1 MQVALVGLGVMGKNL
16 ALNLIEK
23 GLTLVAY
30 DKNPDAGA
38 ELLSCAKALGLADRL
53 HIVSDLNDMVRRL
66 EPPRSILLLVPAGEL
81 VDKVCTELA
90 EAGVECDDIIV
101 DCGNSNY
108 KDGISRKLK
117 FQNKFEFATMGISG
131 GAEGARHGP
140 AMMASGSE
148 GGWERVEPWFEKVAA
163 SYKGESCF
171 ARVGQSASGHFVKMV
186 HNGIEYALMQLIAEM
201 YQLLRL
207 GTNRTPKKVADIFND
222 WSEGTLNSYLLSIS
236 SHILSLET
244 TEGEPL
250 VDLIDNKVGA
260 KGTGLWTAQNA
271 LELGI
276 AVPSLVAAVQAR
288 HLTNTCDTHA
298 AKEMT
303 YAAKATNTVEL
314 DLEELKDAFT
324 LASLLAYRQG
334 LALIKGAS
342 RAHQWKV
349 DLAKTLQTW
358 RAGCIIRADYLD
370 NVAEGVEF
378 IDSMQRESAAL
389 RKVTGAAVAS
399 GLAFPVLT
407 ATQTYIAT
415 LTTPSNGHL
424 VQAQRDYFGEHG
436 IKTHSGEVCHLTD
449 LVDIDEKVR

>member
-90 EAGVECDDIIV
+90 EAGVDCDDIIV

-117 FQNKFEFATMGISG
+117 YQNKFEFATMGISG

-207 GTNRTPKKVADIFND
+207 GTNRSPKEVADIFNE

-303 YAAKATNTVEL
+303 YATKATDTVDL
-314 DLEELKDAFT
+314 DLAELKDAFT

-349 DLAKTLQTW
+349 DLSKTLQTW

-436 IKTHSGEVCHLTD
+436 IKTHSGEICHLTD
-449 LVDIDEKVR
+449 LVEIDEKVR

>member
-23 GLTLVAY
+23 GLNLVAY

-38 ELLSCAKALGLADRL
+38 ELLSQAKLEGFADRL
-53 HIVSDLNDMVRRL
+53 HVVSDLADLVSRL
-66 EPPRSILLLVPAGEL
+66 EAPRSILLLVPAGEL
-81 VDKVCTELA
+81 VDKVCSELI
-90 EAGVECDDIIV
+90 EAGVELNDIIV

-108 KDGISRKLK
+108 KDGIARKLK
-117 FQNKFEFATMGISG
+117 YQNKFEFATMGISG

-148 GGWERVEPWFEKVAA
+148 GGWGRIIPFFEKVAA
-163 SYKGESCF
+163 SYNGESCF

-186 HNGIEYALMQLIAEM
+186 HNGIEYSLMQLIAEV
-201 YQLLRL
+201 YHLLRIGCGKSTQEISAL
-207 GTNRTPKKVADIFND
+207 FDL
-222 WSEGTLNSYLLSIS
+222 WSEGELNSYLLSIS
-236 SHILSLET
+236 SHILKLENNKNQ
-244 TEGEPL
+244 PI

-288 HLTNTCDTHA
+288 HLTNTKDTHA
-298 AKEMT
+298 ALEMT
-303 YAAKATNTVEL
+303 YQHKQTAKVEVDL
-314 DLEELKDAFT
+314 DELRQAFH
-324 LASLLAYRQG
+324 LASLLCYRQG

-342 RAHQWKV
+342 RSHQWKV

-370 NVAEGVEF
+370 QVAQGNSF
-378 IDSMQRESAAL
+378 IDGLETEVVSLRNIVAL
-389 RKVTGAAVAS
+389 AVKS
-399 GLAFPVLT
+399 GLACPVLT
-407 ATQTYIAT
+407 STQTYYAT
-415 LTTPSNGHL
+415 LTTASNGHL

-436 IKTHSGEVCHLTD
+436 LRTHDGETCHLTD
-449 LVDIDEKVR
+449 LTHIDAKVR

>member
-23 GLTLVAY
+23 GMTLVAY

-38 ELLSCAKALGLADRL
+38 ELISCAQSLGVEERL
-53 HIVSDLNDMVRRL
+53 HIVSDLGDMVRRL
-66 EPPRSILLLVPAGEL
+66 EPPRSVLLLVPAGEL
-81 VDKVCTELA
+81 VDSVCNELI
-90 EAGVECDDIIV
+90 EAGVSKGDIIV

-108 KDGISRKLK
+108 KDGIARKLK
-117 FQNKFEFATMGISG
+117 YQNKFEFATMGISG

-148 GGWERVEPWFEKVAA
+148 GGWERLVPWFEKVAA
-163 SYKGESCF
+163 SYNEESCF

-186 HNGIEYALMQLIAEM
+186 HNGIEYALMQLIAEI
-201 YQLLRL
+201 YHLLRI
-207 GTNRTPKKVADIFND
+207 GTGRTPKEVAEVFES
-222 WSEGTLNSYLLSIS
+222 WSEGELNSYLLSIS
-236 SHILSLET
+236 RHILSLEDGNQT
-244 TEGEPL
+244 PL

-288 HLTNTCDTHA
+288 HLTNTISTLA

-303 YAAKATNTVEL
+303 YQAKETQKIDI
-314 DLEELKDAFT
+314 DLAELKSAFYF
-324 LASLLAYRQG
+324 ASLLCYRQG

-342 RAHQWKV
+342 RSHQWKV

-370 NVAEGVEF
+370 DIAKGVDF
-378 IDSMQRESAAL
+378 IDTLEAEANAL
-389 RKVTGAAVAS
+389 RSITGQAIQT
-399 GLAFPVLT
+399 GLAFPVL
-407 ATQTYIAT
+407 ASTQTYIAT
-415 LTTPSNGHL
+415 LSTPSNGHL

-436 IKTHSGEVCHLTD
+436 IKTHSGETSHLTD
-449 LVDIDEKVR
+449 LVDLPEKVR

>member
-90 EAGVECDDIIV
+90 EAGVDCDDIIV

-117 FQNKFEFATMGISG
+117 YQNKFEFATMGISG

-207 GTNRTPKKVADIFND
+207 GTNRSPKEVADIFNE
-222 WSEGTLNSYLLSIS
+222 WSEGTLNSYLLPIS

-303 YAAKATNTVEL
+303 YAAKATDTVDL
-314 DLEELKDAFT
+314 DLAELKDAFT

-349 DLAKTLQTW
+349 DLSKTLQTW

-436 IKTHSGEVCHLTD
+436 IKTHSGEICHLTD
-449 LVDIDEKVR
+449 LVEIDEKVR

>member
-23 GLTLVAY
+23 GITLVAY
-30 DKNPDAGA
+30 DKNPNAGE
-38 ELLSCAKALGLADRL
+38 ELLSCAKSQGMADKL
-53 HIVSDLNDMVRRL
+53 HIVSDLGDMVRRL
-66 EPPRSILLLVPAGEL
+66 ETPRSILLLVPAGEL
-81 VDKVCTELA
+81 VDAVCNELI
-90 EAGVECDDIIV
+90 EAGVQCSDIIV

-108 KDGISRKLK
+108 KDGINRKLK
-117 FQNKFEFATMGISG
+117 YQDKFEFATMGISG

-148 GGWERVEPWFEKVAA
+148 GGWERVEPWFTKVAA

-186 HNGIEYALMQLIAEM
+186 HNGIEYALMQLIAEV
-201 YQLLRL
+201 YQLLRH
-207 GTNRTPKKVADIFND
+207 GTNRSPKEIAEIFNE
-222 WSEGTLNSYLLSIS
+222 WSQGQLNSYLLSIS
-236 SHILSLET
+236 SHILSLENSQNV
-244 TEGEPL
+244 PL

-288 HLTNTCDTHA
+288 HLTNACNTTA
-298 AKEMT
+298 AQEMT
-303 YAAKATNTVEL
+303 YNAQNTTQVDVDL
-314 DLEELKDAFT
+314 DELKDAFT

-342 RAHQWKV
+342 RTHQWKV

-370 NVAEGVEF
+370 SVAQGVEF
-378 IDSMQRESAAL
+378 IDTLEKESLAM
-389 RKVTGAAVAS
+389 RKVTGQAVMT
-399 GLAFPVLT
+399 GLAFPVLS
-407 ATQTYIAT
+407 ATQTYLAT

-436 IKTHSGEVCHLTD
+436 IKTHSGETCHLTD
-449 LVDIDEKVR
+449 LVDIDAKVR

>member
-23 GLTLVAY
+23 GITLVAY
-30 DKNPDAGA
+30 DKNPNAGE
-38 ELLSCAKALGLADRL
+38 ELLSCAKSQGMADKL
-53 HIVSDLNDMVRRL
+53 HIVSDLGDMVRRL
-66 EPPRSILLLVPAGEL
+66 EAPRSILLLVPAGEL
-81 VDKVCTELA
+81 VDAVCNELI
-90 EAGVECDDIIV
+90 EAGVQCSDIIV

-108 KDGISRKLK
+108 KDGINRKLK
-117 FQNKFEFATMGISG
+117 YQDKFEFATMGISG

-148 GGWERVEPWFEKVAA
+148 GGWERVEPWFTKVAA

-201 YQLLRL
+201 YQLLRH
-207 GTNRTPKKVADIFND
+207 GTNRSPKEIAEIFNE
-222 WSEGTLNSYLLSIS
+222 WSQGQLNSYLLSIS
-236 SHILSLET
+236 SHILSLENSHNV
-244 TEGEPL
+244 PL

-288 HLTNTCDTHA
+288 HLTNACNTTA
-298 AKEMT
+298 AQEMT
-303 YAAKATNTVEL
+303 YSAQNTTQVDIDL
-314 DLEELKDAFT
+314 DELKDAFT

-342 RAHQWKV
+342 RTHQWKV

-370 NVAEGVEF
+370 SVAQGVEF
-378 IDSMQRESAAL
+378 IDTLEKESLAM
-389 RKVTGAAVAS
+389 RKVTGQAIMT
-399 GLAFPVLT
+399 GLAFPVLS
-407 ATQTYIAT
+407 ATQTYLAT

-436 IKTHSGEVCHLTD
+436 IKTHSGETCHLTD
-449 LVDIDEKVR
+449 LVDIDAKVR

>member
-90 EAGVECDDIIV
+90 EAGVDCDDIIV

-117 FQNKFEFATMGISG
+117 YQNKFEFATMGISG

-207 GTNRTPKKVADIFND
+207 GTNRSPKEVADIFNE

-303 YAAKATNTVEL
+303 YAAKATDTVDL
-314 DLEELKDAFT
+314 DLTELKDAFA

-349 DLAKTLQTW
+349 DLSKTLQTW

-436 IKTHSGEVCHLTD
+436 IKTHSGEQCHLTD
-449 LVDIDEKVR
+449 LVEIDEKVR

>member
-23 GLTLVAY
+23 GITLVAY
-30 DKNPDAGA
+30 DKNPNAGE
-38 ELLSCAKALGLADRL
+38 ELLSCAKSQGMADKL
-53 HIVSDLNDMVRRL
+53 HIVSDLGDMVRRL
-66 EPPRSILLLVPAGEL
+66 EAPRSILLLVPAGEL
-81 VDKVCTELA
+81 VDAVCNELI
-90 EAGVECDDIIV
+90 EAGVQCSDIIV

-108 KDGISRKLK
+108 KDGINRKLK
-117 FQNKFEFATMGISG
+117 YQDKFEFATMGISG

-148 GGWERVEPWFEKVAA
+148 GGWERVEPWFTKVAA

-201 YQLLRL
+201 YQLLRH
-207 GTNRTPKKVADIFND
+207 GTNRSPKEIAEIFNE
-222 WSEGTLNSYLLSIS
+222 WSQGQLNSYLLSIS
-236 SHILSLET
+236 SHILSLENSHNV
-244 TEGEPL
+244 PL

-288 HLTNTCDTHA
+288 HLTNACNTTA
-298 AKEMT
+298 AQEMT
-303 YAAKATNTVEL
+303 YSAQNTTQVDIDL
-314 DLEELKDAFT
+314 DELKDAFT

-342 RAHQWKV
+342 RTHQWKV

-370 NVAEGVEF
+370 SVAQGVEF
-378 IDSMQRESAAL
+378 IDTLEKESLAM
-389 RKVTGAAVAS
+389 RKVTGLAVMT
-399 GLAFPVLT
+399 GLAFPVLS
-407 ATQTYIAT
+407 ATQTYLAT

-436 IKTHSGEVCHLTD
+436 IKTHSGETCHLTD
-449 LVDIDEKVR
+449 LVDIDAKVR

>member
-23 GLTLVAY
+23 GITLVAY
-30 DKNPDAGA
+30 DKNPNAGE
-38 ELLSCAKALGLADRL
+38 ELLSCAKSQGMADKL
-53 HIVSDLNDMVRRL
+53 HIVSDLGDMVRRL
-66 EPPRSILLLVPAGEL
+66 EAPRSILLLVPAGEL
-81 VDKVCTELA
+81 VDAVCNELI
-90 EAGVECDDIIV
+90 EAGVQCSDIIV

-108 KDGISRKLK
+108 KDGINRKLK
-117 FQNKFEFATMGISG
+117 YQDKFEFATMGISG

-148 GGWERVEPWFEKVAA
+148 GGWERVEPWFTKVAA

-201 YQLLRL
+201 YQLLRH
-207 GTNRTPKKVADIFND
+207 GTNRSPKEIAEIFNE
-222 WSEGTLNSYLLSIS
+222 WSQGQLNSYLLSIS
-236 SHILSLET
+236 SHILSLENSQNV
-244 TEGEPL
+244 PL

-288 HLTNTCDTHA
+288 HLTNACNTTA
-298 AKEMT
+298 AQEMT
-303 YAAKATNTVEL
+303 YSAQNTTKVDIDL
-314 DLEELKDAFT
+314 DELKDAFT

-342 RAHQWKV
+342 RTHQWKV

-370 NVAEGVEF
+370 SVAQGVEF
-378 IDSMQRESAAL
+378 IDTLEKESLAM
-389 RKVTGAAVAS
+389 RKVTGQAVMT
-399 GLAFPVLT
+399 GLAFPVLS
-407 ATQTYIAT
+407 ATQTYLAT

-436 IKTHSGEVCHLTD
+436 IKTHSGETCHLTD
-449 LVDIDEKVR
+449 LVDIDAKVR

>member
-1 MQVALVGLGVMGKNL
+1 
-16 ALNLIEK
+16 
-23 GLTLVAY
+23 
-30 DKNPDAGA
+30 
-38 ELLSCAKALGLADRL
+38 
-53 HIVSDLNDMVRRL
+53 VSDLNDMVRRL

-90 EAGVECDDIIV
+90 EAGVDSDDIIV

-117 FQNKFEFATMGISG
+117 YQNKFEFATMGISG

-207 GTNRTPKKVADIFND
+207 GTNRSPKEVADIFNE

-303 YAAKATNTVEL
+303 YAAKATDTVDL
-314 DLEELKDAFT
+314 DLAELKDAFT

-349 DLAKTLQTW
+349 DLSKTLQTW

-436 IKTHSGEVCHLTD
+436 IKTHSGEICHLTD
-449 LVDIDEKVR
+449 LVEIDEKVR

>member
-23 GLTLVAY
+23 GITLVAY
-30 DKNPDAGA
+30 DKNPNAGE
-38 ELLSCAKALGLADRL
+38 ELLSCAKSQGMADKL
-53 HIVSDLNDMVRRL
+53 HIVSDLGDMVRRL
-66 EPPRSILLLVPAGEL
+66 EAPRSILLLVPAGEL
-81 VDKVCTELA
+81 VDAVCNELI
-90 EAGVECDDIIV
+90 EAGVQCSDIIV

-108 KDGISRKLK
+108 KDGINRKLK
-117 FQNKFEFATMGISG
+117 YQDKFEFATMGISG

-148 GGWERVEPWFEKVAA
+148 GGWERVEPWFTKVAA

-201 YQLLRL
+201 YQLLRH
-207 GTNRTPKKVADIFND
+207 GTNRSPKEIAEIFNE
-222 WSEGTLNSYLLSIS
+222 WSQGQLNSYLLSIS
-236 SHILSLET
+236 SHILSLENSHNV
-244 TEGEPL
+244 PL

-288 HLTNTCDTHA
+288 HLTNACNTTA
-298 AKEMT
+298 AQEMT
-303 YAAKATNTVEL
+303 YSAQNTTQVDIDL
-314 DLEELKDAFT
+314 DELKDAFT

-342 RAHQWKV
+342 RTHQWKV

-370 NVAEGVEF
+370 SVAQGVEF
-378 IDSMQRESAAL
+378 IDTLEKESLAM
-389 RKVTGAAVAS
+389 RKVTGQAVMT
-399 GLAFPVLT
+399 GLAFPVLS
-407 ATQTYIAT
+407 ATQTYLAT

-436 IKTHSGEVCHLTD
+436 IKTHSGETCHLTD
-449 LVDIDEKVR
+449 LVDIDAKVR

>member
-23 GLTLVAY
+23 GITLVAY
-30 DKNPDAGA
+30 DKNPNAGE
-38 ELLSCAKALGLADRL
+38 ELLSCAKSQGMADKL
-53 HIVSDLNDMVRRL
+53 HIVSDLGDMVRRL
-66 EPPRSILLLVPAGEL
+66 ETPRSILLLVPAGEL
-81 VDKVCTELA
+81 VDAVCNELI
-90 EAGVECDDIIV
+90 EAGVQCSDIIV

-108 KDGISRKLK
+108 KDGINRKLK
-117 FQNKFEFATMGISG
+117 YQDKFEFATMGISG

-148 GGWERVEPWFEKVAA
+148 GGWERVEPWFTKVAA

-186 HNGIEYALMQLIAEM
+186 HNGIEYALMQLIAEV
-201 YQLLRL
+201 YQLLRH
-207 GTNRTPKKVADIFND
+207 GTNRSPKEIAEIFNE
-222 WSEGTLNSYLLSIS
+222 WSQGQLNSYLLSIS
-236 SHILSLET
+236 SHILSLENSQNV
-244 TEGEPL
+244 PL

-288 HLTNTCDTHA
+288 HLTNACNTTA
-298 AKEMT
+298 AQEMT
-303 YAAKATNTVEL
+303 YSAQNTTQVDIDL
-314 DLEELKDAFT
+314 DELKDAFT

-342 RAHQWKV
+342 RTHQWKV

-370 NVAEGVEF
+370 SVAQGVEF
-378 IDSMQRESAAL
+378 IDTLEKESLAM
-389 RKVTGAAVAS
+389 RKVTGQAVMT
-399 GLAFPVLT
+399 GLAFPVLS
-407 ATQTYIAT
+407 ATQTYLAT

-436 IKTHSGEVCHLTD
+436 IKTHSGETCHLTD
-449 LVDIDEKVR
+449 LVDIDAKVR

>member
-66 EPPRSILLLVPAGEL
+66 EPPRSILLLVSAGEL

-90 EAGVECDDIIV
+90 EAGVDCDDIIV

-117 FQNKFEFATMGISG
+117 YQNKFEFATMGISG

-207 GTNRTPKKVADIFND
+207 GTNRSPKEVADIFNE

-303 YAAKATNTVEL
+303 YAAKATDTVDL
-314 DLEELKDAFT
+314 DLAELKDAFT

-349 DLAKTLQTW
+349 DLSKTLQTW

-436 IKTHSGEVCHLTD
+436 IKTHSGEICHLTD
-449 LVDIDEKVR
+449 LVEIDEKVR

>member
-23 GLTLVAY
+23 GITLVAY
-30 DKNPDAGA
+30 DKNPHAGE
-38 ELLSCAKALGLADRL
+38 ELLSCAKSQGMADRL
-53 HIVSDLNDMVRRL
+53 HIVSDLRDMVRRL
-66 EPPRSILLLVPAGEL
+66 EAPRSILLLVPAGEL
-81 VDKVCTELA
+81 VDAVCNELV
-90 EAGVECDDIIV
+90 EAGVECNDIIV

-108 KDGISRKLK
+108 KDGITRKLK
-117 FQNKFEFATMGISG
+117 YQNKFEFATMGISG

-148 GGWERVEPWFEKVAA
+148 GGWGRIEPWFEKAAA
-163 SYKGESCF
+163 SFNGESCF

-186 HNGIEYALMQLIAEM
+186 HNGIEYALMQLIAEV
-201 YQLLRL
+201 YQLLRI
-207 GTNRTPKKVADIFND
+207 GTGRSPKEVAEIFND
-222 WSEGTLNSYLLSIS
+222 WSQGQLNSYLLSIS
-236 SHILSLET
+236 SHILSLENQNNV
-244 TEGEPL
+244 PL
-250 VDLIDNKVGA
+250 ADLIDNKVGA

-288 HLTNTCDTHA
+288 HLTNACNTTA
-298 AKEMT
+298 AQEMS
-303 YAAKATNTVEL
+303 YAAKSTNNVDI
-314 DLEELKDAFT
+314 DLEELKDAFL

-342 RAHQWKV
+342 RTHQWKV
-349 DLAKTLQTW
+349 DLSKTLQTW

-370 NVAEGVEF
+370 SVAQGVEF
-378 IDSMQRESAAL
+378 IDTLEKESNSL
-389 RKVTGAAVAS
+389 RKITGQAVMT
-399 GLAFPVLT
+399 GLAFPVLG
-407 ATQTYIAT
+407 ATQTYLAT

-436 IKTHSGEVCHLTD
+436 VKTHSGEACHLID
-449 LVDIDEKVR
+449 LVDLDAKVR

>member
-23 GLTLVAY
+23 GITLVAY
-30 DKNPDAGA
+30 DKNPNAGE
-38 ELLSCAKALGLADRL
+38 ELLSCAKSQGMADKL
-53 HIVSDLNDMVRRL
+53 HIVSDLGDMVRRL
-66 EPPRSILLLVPAGEL
+66 ETPRSILLLVPAGEL
-81 VDKVCTELA
+81 VDAVCNELI
-90 EAGVECDDIIV
+90 EAGVQCSDIIV

-108 KDGISRKLK
+108 KDGINRKLK
-117 FQNKFEFATMGISG
+117 YQDKFEFATMGISG

-148 GGWERVEPWFEKVAA
+148 GGWERVEPWFTKVAA

-186 HNGIEYALMQLIAEM
+186 HNGIEYALMQLIAEV
-201 YQLLRL
+201 YQLLRH
-207 GTNRTPKKVADIFND
+207 GTKRSPKEIAEIFNE
-222 WSEGTLNSYLLSIS
+222 WSQGQLNSYLLSIS
-236 SHILSLET
+236 SHILSLENSQNV
-244 TEGEPL
+244 PL

-288 HLTNTCDTHA
+288 HLTNACNTTA
-298 AKEMT
+298 AQEMT
-303 YAAKATNTVEL
+303 YSVQNTAQVDVDL
-314 DLEELKDAFT
+314 DELKDAFT

-342 RAHQWKV
+342 RTHQWKV

-370 NVAEGVEF
+370 SVAQGVEF
-378 IDSMQRESAAL
+378 IDTLEKESLAM
-389 RKVTGAAVAS
+389 RKVTGQAVMT
-399 GLAFPVLT
+399 GLAFPVLS
-407 ATQTYIAT
+407 ATQTYLAT

-436 IKTHSGEVCHLTD
+436 IKTHSGETCHLTD
-449 LVDIDEKVR
+449 LVDIDAKVR

>member
-90 EAGVECDDIIV
+90 EAGVDCDDIIV

-117 FQNKFEFATMGISG
+117 YQNKFEFATMGISG

-207 GTNRTPKKVADIFND
+207 GTNRSPKEVADIFNE

-303 YAAKATNTVEL
+303 YAAKATDTVDL
-314 DLEELKDAFT
+314 DLAELKDAFT

-349 DLAKTLQTW
+349 DLSKTLQTW

-389 RKVTGAAVAS
+389 RKVTGAAVTS

-436 IKTHSGEVCHLTD
+436 IKTHSGEICHLTD
-449 LVDIDEKVR
+449 LVEIDEKVR

>member
-90 EAGVECDDIIV
+90 EAGVDCDDIIV

-117 FQNKFEFATMGISG
+117 YQNKFEFATMGISG

-207 GTNRTPKKVADIFND
+207 GTNRSPKEVADIFNE

-303 YAAKATNTVEL
+303 YAAKATDTVDL
-314 DLEELKDAFT
+314 DLAELKDAFT

-349 DLAKTLQTW
+349 DLSKTLQTW

-389 RKVTGAAVAS
+389 RKVLSLIHISEPTR
-399 GLAFPVLT
+399 P
-407 ATQTYIAT
+407 Y
-415 LTTPSNGHL
+415 
-424 VQAQRDYFGEHG
+424 
-436 IKTHSGEVCHLTD
+436 
-449 LVDIDEKVR
+449 

>member
-38 ELLSCAKALGLADRL
+38 ELLSCAKTLGLADRL

-90 EAGVECDDIIV
+90 EAGVDCDDIIV

-117 FQNKFEFATMGISG
+117 YQNKFEFATMGISG

-207 GTNRTPKKVADIFND
+207 GTNRSPKEVADIFND

-303 YAAKATNTVEL
+303 YAAKATDTVDL
-314 DLEELKDAFT
+314 DLAELKDAFT

-349 DLAKTLQTW
+349 DLSKTLQTW

-389 RKVTGAAVAS
+389 RKMTGAAVAS

-436 IKTHSGEVCHLTD
+436 IKTHSGEICHLTD
-449 LVDIDEKVR
+449 LVEIDEKVR

>member
-30 DKNPDAGA
+30 DKNPDAGE
-38 ELLSCAKALGLADRL
+38 ELLSCAKSQGMADRL
-53 HIVSDLNDMVRRL
+53 HIVSDLNDMVKRL
-66 EPPRSILLLVPAGEL
+66 APPRSILLLVPAGEL
-81 VDKVCTELA
+81 VDRVCTELV

-163 SYKGESCF
+163 SYKGDSCF

-207 GTNRTPKKVADIFND
+207 GTKRTNKDVAAIFEQ
-222 WSEGTLNSYLLSIS
+222 WSEGELNSYLLSIS

-244 TEGEPL
+244 ENNESL

-303 YAAKATNTVEL
+303 YASKPTSNVEL
-314 DLEELKDAFT
+314 DLDELKEAFL

-349 DLAKTLQTW
+349 DLSKTLQTW

-370 NVAEGVEF
+370 NIAQGVEF
-378 IDSMQRESAAL
+378 IDTLEKEALSL
-389 RKVTGAAVAS
+389 RKITGQAIMT
-399 GLAFPVLT
+399 GLAFPVLSS
-407 ATQTYIAT
+407 TQTYLAT

-449 LVDIDEKVR
+449 LVEIEAKVR

>member
-90 EAGVECDDIIV
+90 EAGVDCDDIIV

-117 FQNKFEFATMGISG
+117 YQNKFEFATMGISG

-207 GTNRTPKKVADIFND
+207 GTNRSPKEVADIFNE

-303 YAAKATNTVEL
+303 YAAKATDTVDL
-314 DLEELKDAFT
+314 DLAELKDAFT

-349 DLAKTLQTW
+349 DLSKTLQTW

-399 GLAFPVLT
+399 GLDFPVLT

-436 IKTHSGEVCHLTD
+436 IKTHSGEICHLTD
-449 LVDIDEKVR
+449 LVEIDEKVR

>member
-23 GLTLVAY
+23 GITLVAY
-30 DKNPDAGA
+30 DKNPNAGE
-38 ELLSCAKALGLADRL
+38 ELLSCAKSQGMADKL
-53 HIVSDLNDMVRRL
+53 HIVSDLGDMVRRL
-66 EPPRSILLLVPAGEL
+66 EAPRSILLLVPAGEL
-81 VDKVCTELA
+81 VDAVCNELI
-90 EAGVECDDIIV
+90 EAGVQCSDIIV

-108 KDGISRKLK
+108 KDGINRKLK
-117 FQNKFEFATMGISG
+117 YQDKFEFATMGISG

-148 GGWERVEPWFEKVAA
+148 GGWERVEPWFTKVAA

-201 YQLLRL
+201 YQLLRH
-207 GTNRTPKKVADIFND
+207 GTNRSPKEIAEIFNE
-222 WSEGTLNSYLLSIS
+222 WSQGQLNSYLLSIS

-303 YAAKATNTVEL
+303 YAAKATDTVDL
-314 DLEELKDAFT
+314 DLAELKDAFT

-349 DLAKTLQTW
+349 DLSKTLQTW

-436 IKTHSGEVCHLTD
+436 IKTHSGEICHLTD
-449 LVDIDEKVR
+449 LVEIDEKVR

>member
-1 MQVALVGLGVMGKNL
+1 M
-16 ALNLIEK
+16 
-23 GLTLVAY
+23 
-30 DKNPDAGA
+30 
-38 ELLSCAKALGLADRL
+38 LLSCAKALGLADRL

-81 VDKVCTELA
+81 VDKLCKELA
-90 EAGVECDDIIV
+90 EAGVDCDDIIV

-117 FQNKFEFATMGISG
+117 YQNKFEFATMGISG
-131 GAEGARHGP
+131 GAEGERHGP

-207 GTNRTPKKVADIFND
+207 GTNRSPKEVADILNE

-303 YAAKATNTVEL
+303 YAAKATDTVDL
-314 DLEELKDAFT
+314 DLAELKDAFT

-349 DLAKTLQTW
+349 DLSKTLQTW

-436 IKTHSGEVCHLTD
+436 IKTHSGEICHLTD
-449 LVDIDEKVR
+449 LVEIDEKVR

>member
-38 ELLSCAKALGLADRL
+38 ELLSCAKVLGIADHL
-53 HIVSDLNDMVRRL
+53 HIVPDLNDMVRRL

-90 EAGVECDDIIV
+90 EAGVDCDDIIV

-117 FQNKFEFATMGISG
+117 YQNKFEFATMGISG

-207 GTNRTPKKVADIFND
+207 GTNRTPKEVADIFNE

-288 HLTNTCDTHA
+288 HLTNSCDTHA

-303 YAAKATNTVEL
+303 YAAKETDTVDL
-314 DLEELKDAFT
+314 DLAELKDAFT

-370 NVAEGVEF
+370 NVAQGVEF
-378 IDSMQRESAAL
+378 IDSMQRESKAL

-436 IKTHSGEVCHLTD
+436 IKTHSGEQCHLTD
-449 LVDIDEKVR
+449 LVEINEKVR

>member
-23 GLTLVAY
+23 GITLVAY
-30 DKNPDAGA
+30 DKNPNAGE
-38 ELLSCAKALGLADRL
+38 ELLSCAKSQGMADKL
-53 HIVSDLNDMVRRL
+53 HIVSDLGDMVRRL
-66 EPPRSILLLVPAGEL
+66 ETPRSILLLVPAGEL
-81 VDKVCTELA
+81 VDAVCNELI
-90 EAGVECDDIIV
+90 EAGVQCSDIIV

-108 KDGISRKLK
+108 KDGINRKLK
-117 FQNKFEFATMGISG
+117 YQDKFEFATMGISG

-148 GGWERVEPWFEKVAA
+148 GGWERVEPWFTKVAA

-186 HNGIEYALMQLIAEM
+186 HNGIEYALMQLIAEV
-201 YQLLRL
+201 YQLLRH
-207 GTNRTPKKVADIFND
+207 GTKRSAKEIAEIFNE
-222 WSEGTLNSYLLSIS
+222 WSQGQLNSYLLSIS
-236 SHILSLET
+236 SHILSLENSQNV
-244 TEGEPL
+244 PL

-288 HLTNTCDTHA
+288 HLTNACNTTA
-298 AKEMT
+298 AQEMT
-303 YAAKATNTVEL
+303 YSAQNTTQVDIDL
-314 DLEELKDAFT
+314 DELKDAFT

-342 RAHQWKV
+342 RTHQWKV

-370 NVAEGVEF
+370 SVAQGVEF
-378 IDSMQRESAAL
+378 IDTLEKESLAM
-389 RKVTGAAVAS
+389 RKVTGQAVMT
-399 GLAFPVLT
+399 GLAFPVLS
-407 ATQTYIAT
+407 ATQTYLAT

-436 IKTHSGEVCHLTD
+436 IKTHSGETCHLTD
-449 LVDIDEKVR
+449 LVDIDAKVR

>member
-90 EAGVECDDIIV
+90 EAGVDCDDIIV

-117 FQNKFEFATMGISG
+117 YQNKFEFATMGISG

-207 GTNRTPKKVADIFND
+207 GTNRSPKEVADIFNE

-303 YAAKATNTVEL
+303 YAAKATDTVDL
-314 DLEELKDAFT
+314 DLAELKDAFT

-349 DLAKTLQTW
+349 DLSKTLQTW

-436 IKTHSGEVCHLTD
+436 IKTHSGEQCHLTD
-449 LVDIDEKVR
+449 LVEIDEKVR

>member
-23 GLTLVAY
+23 GITLVAY
-30 DKNPDAGA
+30 DKNPNAGE
-38 ELLSCAKALGLADRL
+38 ELLSCAKSQGMADKL
-53 HIVSDLNDMVRRL
+53 HIVSDLGDMVRRL
-66 EPPRSILLLVPAGEL
+66 ETPRSILLLVPAGEL
-81 VDKVCTELA
+81 VDAVCNELI
-90 EAGVECDDIIV
+90 EAGVQCSDIIV

-108 KDGISRKLK
+108 KDGINRKLK
-117 FQNKFEFATMGISG
+117 YQDKFEFATMGISG

-148 GGWERVEPWFEKVAA
+148 GGWERVEPWFTKVAA

-186 HNGIEYALMQLIAEM
+186 HNGIEYALMQLIAEV
-201 YQLLRL
+201 YQLLRH
-207 GTNRTPKKVADIFND
+207 GTKRSPKEIAEIFNE
-222 WSEGTLNSYLLSIS
+222 WSQGQLNSYLLSIS
-236 SHILSLET
+236 SHILSLENSQNV
-244 TEGEPL
+244 PL

-288 HLTNTCDTHA
+288 HLTNACNTTA
-298 AKEMT
+298 AQEMT
-303 YAAKATNTVEL
+303 YSAQNTTQVDVDL
-314 DLEELKDAFT
+314 DELKDAFT

-342 RAHQWKV
+342 RTHQWKV

-370 NVAEGVEF
+370 SVAQGVEF
-378 IDSMQRESAAL
+378 IDTLEKESLAM
-389 RKVTGAAVAS
+389 RKVTGQAVMT
-399 GLAFPVLT
+399 GLAFPVLS
-407 ATQTYIAT
+407 ATQTYLAT

-436 IKTHSGEVCHLTD
+436 IKTHSGETCHLTD
-449 LVDIDEKVR
+449 LVDIDAKVR

>member
-23 GLTLVAY
+23 GITLVAY
-30 DKNPDAGA
+30 DKNPNAGE
-38 ELLSCAKALGLADRL
+38 ELLSCAKSQGMADKL
-53 HIVSDLNDMVRRL
+53 HIVSDLGDMVRRL
-66 EPPRSILLLVPAGEL
+66 ETPRSILLLVPAGEL
-81 VDKVCTELA
+81 VDAVCNELI
-90 EAGVECDDIIV
+90 EAGVQCSDIIV

-108 KDGISRKLK
+108 KDGINRKLK
-117 FQNKFEFATMGISG
+117 YQDKFEFATMGISG

-148 GGWERVEPWFEKVAA
+148 GGWERVEPWFTKVAA

-186 HNGIEYALMQLIAEM
+186 HNGIEYALMQLIAEV
-201 YQLLRL
+201 YQLLRH
-207 GTNRTPKKVADIFND
+207 GTKRSPKEIAEIFNE
-222 WSEGTLNSYLLSIS
+222 WSQGQLNSYLLSIS
-236 SHILSLET
+236 SHILSLENSQNV
-244 TEGEPL
+244 PL

-288 HLTNTCDTHA
+288 HLTNACNTTA
-298 AKEMT
+298 AQEMT
-303 YAAKATNTVEL
+303 YSTQNTTQVDVDL
-314 DLEELKDAFT
+314 DELKDAFT

-342 RAHQWKV
+342 RTHQWKV

-370 NVAEGVEF
+370 SVAQGVEF
-378 IDSMQRESAAL
+378 IDTLEKESLAM
-389 RKVTGAAVAS
+389 RKVTGQAVMT
-399 GLAFPVLT
+399 GLAFPVLS
-407 ATQTYIAT
+407 ATQTYLAT

-436 IKTHSGEVCHLTD
+436 IKTHSGETCHLTD
-449 LVDIDEKVR
+449 LVDIDAKVR

>member
-23 GLTLVAY
+23 GMTLVAY
-30 DKNPDAGA
+30 DKNPDAGK
-38 ELLSCAKALGLADRL
+38 ELLSCAKLQGTEDRL
-53 HIVSDLNDMVRRL
+53 HVVSDLTEMVKRL
-66 EPPRSILLLVPAGEL
+66 TPPRSILLLVPAGEL
-81 VDKVCTELA
+81 VDSVCNELVA
-90 EAGVECDDIIV
+90 AGVERDDIIV

-108 KDGISRKLK
+108 KDGIARKLNY
-117 FQNKFEFATMGISG
+117 QNKFEFATMGISG

-163 SYKGESCF
+163 SYKGKSCF

-207 GTNRTPKKVADIFND
+207 GTNRTPHEVADIFNQ
-222 WSEGTLNSYLLSIS
+222 WSEGALNSYLLSIS

-244 TEGEPL
+244 DADEAL

-288 HLTNTCDTHA
+288 HLTNTSD
-298 AKEMT
+298 T
-303 YAAKATNTVEL
+303 YAANEMSYAAKSTSIIDL
-314 DLEELKDAFT
+314 DLDELKDAF
-324 LASLLAYRQG
+324 LFASLLAYRQG

-342 RAHQWKV
+342 RAHEWKV
-349 DLAKTLQTW
+349 DLSKTLQTW

-370 NVAEGVEF
+370 NIADGVEF
-378 IDSMQRESAAL
+378 IDTLEKESLAL
-389 RKVTGAAVAS
+389 RKIAGQAMMT
-399 GLAFPVLT
+399 GLAFPVLSS
-407 ATQTYIAT
+407 TQTYFAT

-436 IKTHSGEVCHLTD
+436 IKTHSGEICHLTD
-449 LVDIDEKVR
+449 LVDIDAKVR

>member
-23 GLTLVAY
+23 GVTLVAY
-30 DKNPDAGA
+30 DKNPDAGEDLLRLAKSEGTA
-38 ELLSCAKALGLADRL
+38 ERL
-53 HIVSDLNDMVRRL
+53 HIVSDIGDMVRRL
-66 EPPRSILLLVPAGEL
+66 EAPRSILLLVPAGEL
-81 VDKVCTELA
+81 VDRVCLELV
-90 EAGVECDDIIV
+90 EAGVEINDMII

-117 FQNKFEFATMGISG
+117 YQNKFEFATMGISG

-148 GGWERVEPWFEKVAA
+148 GGWERIEPSFEKIAA
-163 SYKGESCF
+163 SFNNESCF
-171 ARVGQSASGHFVKMV
+171 ARVGHSASGHFVKMV

-201 YQLLRL
+201 YQLLRD
-207 GTNRTPKKVADIFND
+207 GCGKTPKEIAAIFD
-222 WSEGTLNSYLLSIS
+222 TWSEGELQSYLLSIS
-236 SHILSLET
+236 SHILKLET
-244 TEGEPL
+244 HKNESL
-250 VDLIDNKVGA
+250 VDLIDNRVGA

-288 HLTNTCDTHA
+288 HLTNTKETHA

-303 YAAKATNTVEL
+303 YASKTTAKVKVDL
-314 DLEELKDAFT
+314 DELKQAFH

-342 RAHQWKV
+342 RSHQWKV
-349 DLAKTLQTW
+349 DLGKTLQTW

-370 NVAEGVEF
+370 QIAQGVEF
-378 IDSMQRESAAL
+378 VDTLESESDAL
-389 RKVTGAAVAS
+389 RKISGLAIAS

-407 ATQTYIAT
+407 ASQTYLAT

-436 IKTHSGEVCHLTD
+436 IKTHNDGTCHLTD
-449 LVDIDEKVR
+449 LVDIDAKVR

>member
-90 EAGVECDDIIV
+90 EAGVDCDDIIV

-117 FQNKFEFATMGISG
+117 YQNKFEFATMGISG

-207 GTNRTPKKVADIFND
+207 GTNRSPKEVADIFNE

-303 YAAKATNTVEL
+303 YAAKATDTVDL
-314 DLEELKDAFT
+314 DLAELKDAFT

-349 DLAKTLQTW
+349 DLSKTLQTW

-389 RKVTGAAVAS
+389 RKVTGAAVSS

-436 IKTHSGEVCHLTD
+436 IKTHSGEICQLTD
-449 LVDIDEKVR
+449 LVEIDEKVR

>member
-30 DKNPDAGA
+30 DKNPDAGE
-38 ELLSCAKALGLADRL
+38 ELLSCAKSQGMADRL
-53 HIVSDLNDMVRRL
+53 HIVSDLNDMVKRL
-66 EPPRSILLLVPAGEL
+66 AAPRSILLLVPAGEL
-81 VDKVCTELA
+81 VDKVCTELV

-108 KDGISRKLK
+108 KDGITRKLK
-117 FQNKFEFATMGISG
+117 YQNKFEFATMGISG

-163 SYKGESCF
+163 SYKGDSCF

-207 GTNRTPKKVADIFND
+207 GTKRSPKEVAAIFEQ
-222 WSEGTLNSYLLSIS
+222 WSEGDLNSYLLSIS

-244 TEGEPL
+244 DSDESL

-303 YAAKATNTVEL
+303 YAAKSTTEVEL
-314 DLEELKDAFT
+314 DLEELKEAFL

-349 DLAKTLQTW
+349 DLSKTLQTW

-370 NVAEGVEF
+370 NIAQGVEF
-378 IDSMQRESAAL
+378 IDTLGKEAISL
-389 RKVTGAAVAS
+389 RKITGQAMMT
-399 GLAFPVLT
+399 GLAFPVLSS
-407 ATQTYIAT
+407 TQTYFAT

-436 IKTHSGEVCHLTD
+436 IKTHGGEVCHLTD
-449 LVDIDEKVR
+449 LVDIDAKVR

>member
-23 GLTLVAY
+23 GITLVAY
-30 DKNPDAGA
+30 DKNPNAGE
-38 ELLSCAKALGLADRL
+38 ELLSCAKSQGMADKL
-53 HIVSDLNDMVRRL
+53 HIVSDLGDMVRRL
-66 EPPRSILLLVPAGEL
+66 EAPRSILLLVPAGEL
-81 VDKVCTELA
+81 VDAVCNELI
-90 EAGVECDDIIV
+90 EAGVQCSDIIV

-108 KDGISRKLK
+108 KDGINRKLK
-117 FQNKFEFATMGISG
+117 YQDKFEFATMGISG

-148 GGWERVEPWFEKVAA
+148 GGWERVEPWFTKVAA

-201 YQLLRL
+201 YQLLRH
-207 GTNRTPKKVADIFND
+207 GTNRSPKEIAEIFNE
-222 WSEGTLNSYLLSIS
+222 WSQGQLNSYLLSIS
-236 SHILSLET
+236 SHILSLENSHNM
-244 TEGEPL
+244 PL

-288 HLTNTCDTHA
+288 HLTNACNTTA
-298 AKEMT
+298 AQEMT
-303 YAAKATNTVEL
+303 YSAQNTTQVDIDL
-314 DLEELKDAFT
+314 DELKDAFT

-342 RAHQWKV
+342 RTHQWKV

-370 NVAEGVEF
+370 SVAQGVEF
-378 IDSMQRESAAL
+378 IDTLEKESLAM
-389 RKVTGAAVAS
+389 RKVTGQAVMT
-399 GLAFPVLT
+399 GLAFPVLS
-407 ATQTYIAT
+407 ATQTYLAT

-436 IKTHSGEVCHLTD
+436 IKTHSGETCHLTD
-449 LVDIDEKVR
+449 LVDIDAKVR

>member
-23 GLTLVAY
+23 GITLVAY
-30 DKNPDAGA
+30 DKNPNAGE
-38 ELLSCAKALGLADRL
+38 ELLSCAKSQGMADKL
-53 HIVSDLNDMVRRL
+53 HIVSDLGDMVRRL
-66 EPPRSILLLVPAGEL
+66 ETPRSILLLVPAGEL
-81 VDKVCTELA
+81 VDAVCNELI
-90 EAGVECDDIIV
+90 EAGVQCSDIIV

-108 KDGISRKLK
+108 KDGINRKLK
-117 FQNKFEFATMGISG
+117 YQDKFEFATMGISG

-148 GGWERVEPWFEKVAA
+148 GGWERVEPWFTKVAA

-186 HNGIEYALMQLIAEM
+186 HNGIEYALMQLIAEV
-201 YQLLRL
+201 YQLLRH
-207 GTNRTPKKVADIFND
+207 GTNRSPKEIAEIFNE
-222 WSEGTLNSYLLSIS
+222 WSQGQLNSYLLSIS
-236 SHILSLET
+236 SHILSLENSQNV
-244 TEGEPL
+244 PL

-288 HLTNTCDTHA
+288 HLTNACNTTA
-298 AKEMT
+298 AQEMT
-303 YAAKATNTVEL
+303 YSTQNTTQVDVDL
-314 DLEELKDAFT
+314 DELKDAFT

-342 RAHQWKV
+342 RTHQWKV

-370 NVAEGVEF
+370 SVAQGVEF
-378 IDSMQRESAAL
+378 IDTLEKESLAM
-389 RKVTGAAVAS
+389 RKVTGQAVMT
-399 GLAFPVLT
+399 GLAFPVLS
-407 ATQTYIAT
+407 ATQTYLAT

-436 IKTHSGEVCHLTD
+436 IKTHSGETCHLTD
-449 LVDIDEKVR
+449 LVDIDAKVR

>member
-30 DKNPDAGA
+30 DKNPDAGE
-38 ELLSCAKALGLADRL
+38 ELLSCAKSQGMADRL
-53 HIVSDLNDMVRRL
+53 HIVSDLNDMVKRL
-66 EPPRSILLLVPAGEL
+66 TAPRSILLLVPAGEL
-81 VDKVCTELA
+81 VDKVCTELV
-90 EAGVECDDIIV
+90 EAGVDCNDIIV

-108 KDGISRKLK
+108 KDGITRKLK
-117 FQNKFEFATMGISG
+117 YQNKFEFATMGISG

-163 SYKGESCF
+163 SYKGDSCF

-207 GTNRTPKKVADIFND
+207 GTNRSPKEVAAIFEQ
-222 WSEGTLNSYLLSIS
+222 WAEGDLNSYLLSIS

-244 TEGEPL
+244 NNDESL

-303 YAAKATNTVEL
+303 YAAKSTTEVKL
-314 DLEELKDAFT
+314 DLDELKEAFL

-349 DLAKTLQTW
+349 DLSKTLQTW

-370 NVAEGVEF
+370 NIAQGVEF
-378 IDSMQRESAAL
+378 IDTLEKEADSL
-389 RKVTGAAVAS
+389 RKITGQAMMT
-399 GLAFPVLT
+399 GLAFPVLSS
-407 ATQTYIAT
+407 TQTYFAT

-436 IKTHSGEVCHLTD
+436 IKTHGGEICHLTD
-449 LVDIDEKVR
+449 LVEIDAKVR

>member
-90 EAGVECDDIIV
+90 EAGVDCDDIIV

-108 KDGISRKLK
+108 KDGISRKLRY
-117 FQNKFEFATMGISG
+117 QNKFEFATMGISG

-207 GTNRTPKKVADIFND
+207 GTNRSPKEVADIFNE

-303 YAAKATNTVEL
+303 YAAKATDTVDL
-314 DLEELKDAFT
+314 DLAELKDAFT

-349 DLAKTLQTW
+349 DLSKTLQTW

-436 IKTHSGEVCHLTD
+436 IKTHSGEICHLTD
-449 LVDIDEKVR
+449 LVEIDEKVR

>member
-16 ALNLIEK
+16 ALNLVEQ
-23 GLTLVAY
+23 GMTLVAY

-38 ELLSCAKALGLADRL
+38 ELLSCAQSLGIAERL
-53 HIVSDLNDMVRRL
+53 HIVSDLADMVKRL
-66 EPPRSILLLVPAGEL
+66 DTPRSVLLLVPAGEL
-81 VDKVCTELA
+81 VDKVCQDLI
-90 EAGVECDDIIV
+90 EAGVEKGDIIV

-108 KDGISRKLK
+108 KDGIARKLK
-117 FQNKFEFATMGISG
+117 YQNKFEFATMGISG

-148 GGWERVEPWFEKVAA
+148 GGWERLIPWFEKVAA
-163 SYKGESCF
+163 THNGESCF

-201 YQLLRL
+201 YQLLRI
-207 GTNRTPKKVADIFND
+207 GTGRTPAQVAEVFKE
-222 WSEGTLNSYLLSIS
+222 WSEGQLNSYLLAIS
-236 SHILSLET
+236 SHILSLES
-244 TEGEPL
+244 EKNEPV

-288 HLTNTCDTHA
+288 HLTNTIDTPA

-303 YAAKATNTVEL
+303 YANRDTNNVEL
-314 DLEELKDAFT
+314 DLCELREAFYF
-324 LASLLAYRQG
+324 ASLLCYRQG

-342 RAHQWKV
+342 RSHQWKV
-349 DLAKTLQTW
+349 DLDKTLQTW

-370 NVAEGVEF
+370 DIAKGVEY
-378 IDSMQRESAAL
+378 IDTLEGPVNAL
-389 RKVTGAAVAS
+389 RKVAGQAIQS

-407 ATQTYIAT
+407 STQTYIAT
-415 LTTPSNGHL
+415 LSTPSNGHL

-436 IKTHSGEVCHLTD
+436 IKTHSGESCHLTD
-449 LVDIDEKVR
+449 LTEIAAKVR